1 MTERILGSAGGWRYI
16 VKPDDRRG
24 VFAVVR
30 RDVPQD
36 VLEDEIAF
44 CYSEEVAEVI
54 AVALVARERRKSWSQ
69 RRFP

>member
-1 MTERILGSAGGWRYI
+1 MTERILGSEGGWRYI

-30 RDVPQD
+30 RDVQGD

-44 CYSEEVAEVI
+44 CYSEEVAEMI
-54 AVALVARERRKSWSQ
+54 AVALVARERRKNWPQ
-69 RRFP
+69 RRCP